1 MSSQP
6 LKSDVSSSW
15 GVSCRPTLLF
25 VVAFALNVTP
35 HEIVHAITSYLL
47 GFNSTVFQMWVNP
60 DSAEATPRQL
70 AIIAVSG
77 PLFSLAVGAVCWV
90 LYHRRFRDRPTGL
103 AFLMIAIVDIYS
115 FLGPLAGAALGG
127 DFHTAF
133 TFLHISMPLGYLASA
148 IGFILLPSFMFYM
161 GKELLRWAPREFGR
175 AKAVACTTLAPWL
188 LGTLLLLQ
196 VYWPLP
202 GFLVGSTLG
211 GSAFRA
217 FAVLG
222 AALGFPTRRPA
233 EVVSSFTRSDLILTI
248 GALAM
253 VRLLVNGIRLTH

>member
-1 MSSQP
+1 MSSRS

-25 VVAFALNVTP
+25 VVSFALNVTP

-77 PLFSLAVGAVCWV
+77 PLFSLAVGTVGWV
-90 LYHRRFRDRPTGL
+90 LYQRRFRDRPSGL
-103 AFLMIAIVDIYS
+103 AFLMIAMVGIYF

-133 TFLHISMPLGYLASA
+133 TFLHLSAAVSYVASA
-148 IGFILLPSFMFYM
+148 VGFILLP
-161 GKELLRWAPREFGR
+161 
-175 AKAVACTTLAPWL
+175 
-188 LGTLLLLQ
+188 
-196 VYWPLP
+196 
-202 GFLVGSTLG
+202 
-211 GSAFRA
+211 
-217 FAVLG
+217 
-222 AALGFPTRRPA
+222 
-233 EVVSSFTRSDLILTI
+233 RSE
-248 GALAM
+248 
-253 VRLLVNGIRLTH
+253 